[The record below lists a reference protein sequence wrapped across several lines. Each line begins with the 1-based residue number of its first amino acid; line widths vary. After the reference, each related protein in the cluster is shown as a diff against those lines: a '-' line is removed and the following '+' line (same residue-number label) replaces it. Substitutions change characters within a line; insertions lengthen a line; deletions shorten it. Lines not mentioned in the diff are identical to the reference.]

1 VVEPGHTERIAW
13 RARSLSVRGPAGTAT
28 STVSSK
34 VTRPKLSVGP
44 RRAISA
50 SSASLAAY
58 VMKDDYVGLPSSMYL
73 GTMER
78 GYEQWELP
86 VRALEMAV
94 ARVKNRLFDQ
104 GIRAFEPD
112 DPKRLKAQTRLLP
125 ARECRS
131 VEGSSGSLISAD
143 QELDPL

>member
-1 VVEPGHTERIAW
+1 MEDRE
-13 RARSLSVRGPAGTAT
+13 LTA
-28 STVSSK
+28 
-34 VTRPKLSVGP
+34 VT
-44 RRAISA
+44 
-50 SSASLAAY
+50 Y